1 MKIRF
6 AGTGAVWMFAYGSL
20 MWEPGF
26 AFAAARK
33 ARLWGYHRRFC
44 VDSLVYRGTPAA
56 PGLVLGLDAGG
67 SCVGIAYRIAAA
79 DREAAARYLAE
90 RELAEDVYRCE
101 RVRLAV
107 DGRRVPGYALVV
119 DRAGPFYA
127 GRLGLDAQLARIR
140 AGRGA
145 RGSNVDYAIRT
156 ARALRTLGIVDRT
169 VDALAARLAQDG
181 RRADASPARRPA

>member
-67 SCVGIAYRIAAA
+67 SCVGVAYRIAAA

-90 RELAEDVYRCE
+90 RELAEDVYLCK
-101 RVRLAV
+101 RVRLTV
-107 DGRRVPGYALVV
+107 DGGRVPGYAFVV

-127 GRLGLDAQLARIR
+127 GRLGLDAQIARIR

-145 RGSNVDYAIRT
+145 RGSNVDYAVRT
-156 ARALRTLGIVDRT
+156 ARALRELGIADRA

-181 RRADASPARRPA
+181 RRAR